1 MASPTDVRKGKVLN
15 YQGTPHLVRDVQHRT
30 QGRQAG
36 FMQVTMRNLSSGSST
51 NTKIRTTDS
60 VEIMHTDMVKL
71 EYSYVDGDGYH
82 FMDPE
87 TFEDIILDTSL
98 VEDSKEFLVETQVY
112 SILHVNDKPIQ
123 IELPA
128 SIEMKVIESA
138 EALKATPPATCKS
151 QLHSKLASSCKC
163 PCSSKKATC
172 SRSAPLRSP
181 TWAARRRPNSTHF
194 LNKKRRTLCVSAVF
208 LCINLMLASFVRW
221 AASDL
226 ANTPP
231 STTKATH

>member
-15 YQGTPHLVRDVQHRT
+15 YQGTPHLVLDVQHRT

-36 FMQVTMRNLSSGSST
+36 FMQITMRNLHSGSST

-71 EYSYVDGDGYH
+71 EYSYADGDGYH
-82 FMDPE
+82 FMNPE

-98 VEDSKEFLVETQVY
+98 LEDSKEFLVETQVY
-112 SILHVNDKPIQ
+112 NILHVNDKPIQ

-138 EALKATPPATCKS
+138 EGIKGDTASNVQKPATLETGLVVQVPLFIKEGDVLKISTSEKS
-151 QLHSKLASSCKC
+151 YMG
-163 PCSSKKATC
+163 
-172 SRSAPLRSP
+172 
-181 TWAARRRPNSTHF
+181 
-194 LNKKRRTLCVSAVF
+194 RT
-208 LCINLMLASFVRW
+208 
-221 AASDL
+221 
-226 ANTPP
+226 
-231 STTKATH
+231 

>member
-15 YQGTPHLVRDVQHRT
+15 YQGTPHLVLDVQHRT

-36 FMQVTMRNLSSGSST
+36 FMQVTMRNLNSGSS
-51 NTKIRTTDS
+51 TTDS

-87 TFEDIILDTSL
+87 TFEDIILDASL
-98 VEDSKEFLVETQVY
+98 VEDSKDFLVETQVY

-138 EALKATPPATCKS
+138 EGIKGDTASNVQKPATLETGLVVQVPLFIKEGDVLKISTSEKS
-151 QLHSKLASSCKC
+151 YMGRA
-163 PCSSKKATC
+163 
-172 SRSAPLRSP
+172 
-181 TWAARRRPNSTHF
+181 
-194 LNKKRRTLCVSAVF
+194 
-208 LCINLMLASFVRW
+208 
-221 AASDL
+221 
-226 ANTPP
+226 
-231 STTKATH
+231 